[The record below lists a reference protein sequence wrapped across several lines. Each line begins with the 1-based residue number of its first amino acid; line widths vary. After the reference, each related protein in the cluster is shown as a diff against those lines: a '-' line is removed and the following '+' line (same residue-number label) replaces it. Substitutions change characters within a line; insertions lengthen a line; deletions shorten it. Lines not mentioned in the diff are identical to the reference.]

1 MDNSYNSITL
11 SKKLLFR
18 KTHTTSTLRSNRKR
32 NPKQLT
38 SKKMKP
44 GEHVWLRKG
53 KVYVSGK
60 IKEAFCASLQ
70 SHPCMTEV
78 NNAKGKMVTKPLE
91 IHNYNK
97 NMSGVDSCDQF
108 TSYYS
113 CPRKSVRWYTK
124 VIFHLLDVTI
134 VNSFLLFKEIK
145 KLKMGLIK
153 FRENIILD
161 ICGIGGCKDG
171 RKLVDRPTTSVP
183 KVKSKPVHEEQENIF
198 QHILEKIPTPQ
209 TDKRKSYF
217 LRC

>member
-1 MDNSYNSITL
+1 MA
-11 SKKLLFR
+11 KKR
-18 KTHTTSTLRSNRKR
+18 KS
-32 NPKQLT
+32 
-38 SKKMKP
+38 
-44 GEHVWLRKG
+44 LRKWKDKRG
-53 KVYVSGK
+53 VLCITTK
-60 IKEAFCASLQ
+60 F
-70 SHPCMTEV
+70 HPCMTEV

-183 KVKSKPVHEEQENIF
+183 KVKSKPVHEEQDNIF